1 MAKNKTYRNWA
12 VIIVDPNTSGSVS
25 AFSNKSGNDYRIYKE
40 GKAPSNAGLLISKI
54 TIERATGTTTALLEK
69 ALNGAVVIVKGQSG
83 QERVLGHAKFIAP
96 ELNAY
101 TEEEAYVLDAPIYIP
116 PNASYDVIIRW
127 DEKNTLDATAGE
139 TAEIVVR
146 VDGVETSAE

>member
-1 MAKNKTYRNWA
+1 MANKVYRNWA
-12 VIIVDPNTSGSVS
+12 VVKVDPNTSGSVS
-25 AFSNKSGNDYRIYKE
+25 VFSNKQGNDYRIYRE
-40 GKAPSNAGLLISKI
+40 GRAPSNANLLIHKI

-96 ELNAY
+96 ELGAY
-101 TEEEAYVLDAPIYIP
+101 DEEDAYMLEAPIMIP
-116 PNASYDVIIRW
+116 AGASYDVVIRW
-127 DEKNTLDATAGE
+127 DEKNSLDATAGE

-146 VDGVETSAE
+146 VDGVEVEAE

>member
-12 VIIVDPNTSGSVS
+12 VITVDPNTSGSVS

-40 GKAPSNAGLLISKI
+40 GKAPSNAGLLITKI
-54 TIERATGTTTALLEK
+54 TVERATGTTTALLEK
-69 ALNGAVVIVKGQSG
+69 ALNGAVVMVKGQSG

-96 ELNAY
+96 ELNAF

-116 PNASYDVIIRW
+116 PGASYDVVIRW
-127 DEKNTLDATAGE
+127 DEKNTLDATANE
-139 TAEIVVR
+139 KAEIVIR
-146 VDGVETSAE
+146 VDGVETTQD